1 MVGSGLSS
9 GVYIIRDAIQ
19 EMESIEED
27 MDSRVRLEPRD
38 HAIVGLYSVLIFCA
52 VKYALLVSGWAWFL
66 VWMNVWFFDVY
77 AYTRKHAQK

>member
-1 MVGSGLSS
+1 MVGSGLSN
-9 GVYIIRDAIQ
+9 GAYTIQDVIR
-19 EMESIEED
+19 EMENTKD
-27 MDSRVRLEPRD
+27 YMDSRIKLEPKD

-52 VKYALLVSGWAWFL
+52 VKYAILVSGWAWFL

>member
-1 MVGSGLSS
+1 MDGSGLSS
-9 GVYIIRDAIQ
+9 GVYTIRDVIHV
-19 EMESIEED
+19 MESIEED

-52 VKYALLVSGWAWFL
+52 VKYAILVSGWAWFL

-77 AYTRKHAQK
+77 AYTRKNARR

>member
-1 MVGSGLSS
+1 
-9 GVYIIRDAIQ
+9 
-19 EMESIEED
+19 MENIEED
-27 MDSRVRLEPRD
+27 MDSRVRLEPKD

>member
-1 MVGSGLSS
+1 MVGSGLSN
-9 GVYIIRDAIQ
+9 GVYITRDVIR

-77 AYTRKHAQK
+77 AYTRKNARR

>member
-1 MVGSGLSS
+1 
-9 GVYIIRDAIQ
+9 
-19 EMESIEED
+19 MENTKD
-27 MDSRVRLEPRD
+27 YMDSKIKLEPKD

-52 VKYALLVSGWAWFL
+52 VKYAILVSGWAWIL

>member
-9 GVYIIRDAIQ
+9 GVYTIRDVIR
-19 EMESIEED
+19 EMENIEED

-77 AYTRKHAQK
+77 AYTRKNARR

>member
-1 MVGSGLSS
+1 MVGSGLSN
-9 GVYIIRDAIQ
+9 GAYITRDVIQ
-19 EMESIEED
+19 EMESTEED

-77 AYTRKHAQK
+77 AYTRKNAQR